1 VKIMAKLQ
9 RTELLERINSFP
21 YWHYSFDLG
30 DGVIINP
37 EDITGARGVRDF
49 IWPAVLELCGR
60 KDLKG
65 LRVLDIACNAGYWS
79 LQALNSGA
87 EYVLGIDARPMH
99 IEQSELVRDALGLD
113 PARLQYRLMNI
124 YDLSPDIVGTFDVC
138 LAFRILHHLRHP
150 LLAIE
155 RIRDVCRSYV
165 VFDVRLLLAEG
176 KLLGMKAED
185 GSNSLHGVDDVAFN
199 PTKAAV
205 ELMLESSGFRNVRL
219 VPPPPEAQGR
229 YAKGKRAL
237 FTARVRE
244 RQRQR
249 EEKGDRRRAR

>member
-1 VKIMAKLQ
+1 MMARLQ
-9 RTELLERINSFP
+9 PAELRERIKSFP

-37 EDITGARGVRDF
+37 EDITHARGVRDF

-60 KDLKG
+60 EDLKG

-79 LQALNSGA
+79 LQAYNSGA

-99 IEQSELVRDALGLD
+99 IEQSQLVRDALGLD

-155 RIRDVCRSYV
+155 RIRDVCRSYT
-165 VFDVRLLLAEG
+165 VFDVRLLRAEG
-176 KLLGMKAED
+176 NLLQMKTED
-185 GSNSLHGVDDVAFN
+185 WSDSLHGIDGVAFS

-205 ELMLESSGFRNVRL
+205 ELMLESSGFRDVRL
-219 VPPPPEAQGR
+219 IPPSPGDQGN

-244 RQRQR
+244 REDDPSSR
-249 EEKGDRRRAR
+249 

>member
-1 VKIMAKLQ
+1 MMARLQ
-9 RTELLERINSFP
+9 PAELRERIKSFP

-37 EDITGARGVRDF
+37 EDITGDRGVRDF

-65 LRVLDIACNAGYWS
+65 LRVLDIACNAGHWS

-165 VFDVRLLLAEG
+165 VFDVRLLRAEG
-176 KLLGMKAED
+176 NLLQMKAED
-185 GSNSLHGVDDVAFN
+185 WSNSLHGVDGVAFS

-205 ELMLESSGFRNVRL
+205 ELMLESSGFRDVRL
-219 VPPPPEAQGR
+219 IPPSPEDQGN
-229 YAKGKRAL
+229 YAKGKRSL

-244 RQRQR
+244 REGAASCR
-249 EEKGDRRRAR
+249 

>member
-1 VKIMAKLQ
+1 MEIMARLQ
-9 RTELLERINSFP
+9 PAELQERVKSFP

-30 DGVIINP
+30 NGVIINP
-37 EDITGARGVRDF
+37 EDITGTRRVRDF

-65 LRVLDIACNAGYWS
+65 LRVLDIACNAGHWS
-79 LQALNSGA
+79 VQALNSGA
-87 EYVLGIDARPMH
+87 DYVLGIDARPMH

-165 VFDVRLLLAEG
+165 VFDVRLLRAEG
-176 KLLGMKAED
+176 NLLQMKAED
-185 GSNSLHGVDDVAFN
+185 WSNSLHGVDGVAFS

-205 ELMLESSGFRNVRL
+205 ELMLESSGFRDVRL
-219 VPPPPEAQGR
+219 IPPSPEDQGN

-244 RQRQR
+244 REGAASCR
-249 EEKGDRRRAR
+249 